1 MYTTHHITHTHS
13 HASLFQ
19 IDPVET
25 SSSVVLRDSYS
36 TISKRLL
43 ALLLFFLLC
52 VIAFVILGLG
62 FYLVCVC
69 VCSCGFGF
77 VLTVQVSNANN
88 SFWFQSEFKWL
99 HIPSRCMGFDLYFVF
114 TFYSLGSVRWIIF
127 TCSPNYKSNT
137 TPLLYRYIVWF
148 VKRMINLLWVAHVTS
163 SVWAFFAFFL
173 YGKWKK

>member
-1 MYTTHHITHTHS
+1 MRHYFKSTQLKRVALWCCVTRIQQSQNDCS
-13 HASLFQ
+13 HFFSFFCFVSLPLWFWVWDF
-19 IDPVET
+19 IW
-25 SSSVVLRDSYS
+25 
-36 TISKRLL
+36 
-43 ALLLFFLLC
+43 
-52 VIAFVILGLG
+52 
-62 FYLVCVC
+62 CVC